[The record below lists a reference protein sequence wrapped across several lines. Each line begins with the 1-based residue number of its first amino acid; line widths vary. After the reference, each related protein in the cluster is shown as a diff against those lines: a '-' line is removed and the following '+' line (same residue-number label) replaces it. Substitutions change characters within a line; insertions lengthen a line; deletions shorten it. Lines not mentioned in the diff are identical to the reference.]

1 MYKVSFN
8 GEILL
13 AECGETLSS
22 VLMRCGVSAEHP
34 CGGRGVCGK
43 CKVYVNGNEELACRY
58 KITSDIE
65 VETYGTDKKSEDD
78 YETAIDGEC
87 CLVLDIGTT
96 TLALALVSL
105 ENEKIIKTVT
115 SLNPQRVFGADV
127 ISRIDYCTKNSTEKL
142 QKVLTDEINNMIAR
156 FKGCKADKLYV
167 SANTTMLH
175 ILFGEDCSS
184 LGVAPYEPVF
194 LEGRCVDAQTIG
206 ITGVNT
212 VESLPCVASFVGAD
226 IVAGMNLVGMP
237 SDGKYNLLIDLG
249 TNAEI
254 VLMDKN
260 GSVSTSAAAG
270 PCFEGACI
278 TCGMGAV
285 SGAICAYSDGK
296 ATTVDGAEAIGIC
309 GTGLIDAIAYML
321 DKGIIDSSGY
331 MECEQIE
338 LAEGVYITQADIR
351 QYQLA
356 KSAVYSAVMA
366 LVKYLAITPDDIET
380 VYISGG
386 FSTGICIESAI
397 KTGLLPGE
405 FKNKCVALG
414 NSSLL
419 GTVKYATE
427 KNDLEAVTQKT
438 KYIDLSADA
447 FFSDMFIENMIFKI
461 D

>member
-1 MYKVSFN
+1 MYKVSLN

-13 AECGETLSS
+13 AEHGETLSS
-22 VLMRCGVSAEHP
+22 VMMRYGKGVAHP

-43 CKVYVNGNEELACRY
+43 CRVYVNGNEELACRY
-58 KITSDIE
+58 RITSDID

-78 YETAIDGEC
+78 YEKAVDGEC
-87 CLVLDIGTT
+87 CFVLDIGTT
-96 TLALALVSL
+96 TLALALVSID
-105 ENEKIIKTVT
+105 EKRIIKTVT
-115 SLNPQRVFGADV
+115 SLNPQRVFGADI
-127 ISRIDYCTKNSTEKL
+127 ISRIDYCTKNSAEKL
-142 QKVLTDEINNMIAR
+142 QKVLIDEINNMTAKL
-156 FKGCKADKLYV
+156 KGCKADKLYV

-206 ITGVNT
+206 IAGVSA
-212 VESLPCVASFVGAD
+212 VETLPCVASFVGAD

-237 SDGKYNLLIDLG
+237 SEGRYSLLIDLG

-254 VLMDKN
+254 VLMNKN

-309 GTGLIDAIAYML
+309 GTGLIDAVAYML

-338 LAEGVYITQADIR
+338 LAKGVYITQADIR

-366 LVKYLAITPDDIET
+366 LVKYLAITPGDIET

-405 FKNKCVALG
+405 FKNKCVALD

-419 GTVKYATE
+419 GTVKYATG

-447 FFSDMFIENMIFKI
+447 FFSDMFIENMVFKI